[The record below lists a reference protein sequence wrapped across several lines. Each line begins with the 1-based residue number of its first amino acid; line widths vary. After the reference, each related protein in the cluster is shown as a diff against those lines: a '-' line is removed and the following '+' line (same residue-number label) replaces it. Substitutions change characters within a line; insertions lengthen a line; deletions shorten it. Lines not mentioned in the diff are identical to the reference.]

1 MLAHAPAPLTISCF
15 VICLYTFW
23 TVIWKSFSHS
33 GHSWVASSSCDQ
45 NLLFETYCSLNIVAM
60 TRDKNSERWITRLVC
75 RWRAQPAVWINVN
88 CRTLWT
94 STSWTHIAATI
105 SVVATPV
112 RGSASYLSSHPLSD
126 GIQCLTLII
135 YLMEIHCNVKCCSP
149 VKHCFVCW
157 TGREALP
164 RTRLDELRWVNVLSS
179 GSSSHHTYI
188 VFFFHFLTSDQ
199 TWLPAELKHISKR
212 RKRN

>member
-1 MLAHAPAPLTISCF
+1 MLFVRDLLVGVSVPPIWGQYRNHCARSNEGSCYSFRLVQHVINMLAHDPAPPIISSF
-15 VICLYTFW
+15 VETSFLNCHYKEFYSFW
-23 TVIWKSFSHS
+23 SLVS
-33 GHSWVASSSCDQ
+33 ASSSCDQ
-45 NLLFETYCSLNIVAM
+45 NLSFEMNIARSICSKI

-126 GIQCLTLII
+126 GIQCFNSLRLQLHRDTL
-135 YLMEIHCNVKCCSP
+135 
-149 VKHCFVCW
+149 
-157 TGREALP
+157 
-164 RTRLDELRWVNVLSS
+164 
-179 GSSSHHTYI
+179 
-188 VFFFHFLTSDQ
+188 
-199 TWLPAELKHISKR
+199 
-212 RKRN
+212 